1 MNLSLV
7 SKEPVSNW
15 NLSPSFTKD
24 LLALVG
30 ETIHEPTLVA
40 TAVIRR
46 RVSGAV
52 LLVHFHV
59 AALARFGFID
69 ANKNVGL
76 ALFRFGQ
83 LLGLLHIIPLAHPP

>member
-1 MNLSLV
+1 MV
-7 SKEPVSNW
+7 RGR
-15 NLSPSFTKD
+15 
-24 LLALVG
+24 VG
-30 ETIHEPTLVA
+30 CP
-40 TAVIRR
+40 
-46 RVSGAV
+46 V
-52 LLVHFHV
+52 LLIHLHV